1 MARAAR
7 AVATADGSVRQGLT
21 ADPNAES
28 DHDGNNRQAI
38 KGERETSMYERMRIL
53 GVVLAVMGIG
63 FIAGGAF
70 AFVKTQEG
78 VASLAALS
86 AAQNVKLSYN
96 EQGQLVDRGETAGA
110 EAIMALLRDEW
121 KYPVSAAELD
131 PNDPVVNTAS
141 EYMYQMATVTYH
153 TLHGTQTVV
162 LPEDVTAAD
171 GTVYKAGTYEFPVE
185 GRYWSDFNRANPIEA
200 KAREQA
206 WTGTAHALIAELGVG
221 TATATALQL
230 GLGIAAL
237 FAGFGFFALIAGLG
251 LVWVARAA
259 TVEERERRVVL
270 QPRAIP
276 A

>member
-1 MARAAR
+1 MYGRLR
-7 AVATADGSVRQGLT
+7 GLGIVL
-21 ADPNAES
+21 AL
-28 DHDGNNRQAI
+28 
-38 KGERETSMYERMRIL
+38 M
-53 GVVLAVMGIG
+53 GVV

-70 AFVKTQEG
+70 AFMKTQEG
-78 VASLAALS
+78 VTSLGALS

-121 KYPVSAAELD
+121 KYPVNTADLTAA
-131 PNDPVVNTAS
+131 DPVVNTAT
-141 EYMYQMATVTYH
+141 EYMYQMATITYH

-171 GTVYKAGTYEFPVE
+171 GTVYKAGEYKFAVD

-200 KAREQA
+200 AAREKA

-221 TATATALQL
+221 TATATSLQL
-230 GLGIAAL
+230 GLGIAGL
-237 FAGFGFFALIAGLG
+237 FAGIGLFALVAGFG
-251 LVWVARAA
+251 LVWAARAQ
-259 TVEERERRVVL
+259 EEPVRRPVF
-270 QPRAIP
+270 QPKAIP

>member
-1 MARAAR
+1 
-7 AVATADGSVRQGLT
+7 
-21 ADPNAES
+21 
-28 DHDGNNRQAI
+28 
-38 KGERETSMYERMRIL
+38 MYGRMRIL
-53 GVVLAVMGIG
+53 GIVLVIMGLG
-63 FIAGGAF
+63 FMAGGAF
-70 AFVKTQEG
+70 AFYKTNQG
-78 VASLAALS
+78 VESLGALS

-96 EQGQLVDRGETAGA
+96 DQGQLVDRGETAGA
-110 EAIMALLRDEW
+110 QAILSLLRDDW
-121 KYPVSAAELD
+121 KYPVDTNELN
-131 PNDPVVNTAS
+131 PNDPVVNTAT

-171 GTVYKAGTYEFPVE
+171 GTVYKAGTYEFAVD
-185 GRYWSDFNRANPIEA
+185 GRYWSEFNRANPIEA
-200 KAREQA
+200 KAREMA

-230 GLGIAAL
+230 GLGIAGL
-237 FAGFGFFALIAGLG
+237 FAGIGLFALIAGFG

-259 TVEERERRVVL
+259 TAEEREQSPVL

>member
-1 MARAAR
+1 MYGR
-7 AVATADGSVRQGLT
+7 
-21 ADPNAES
+21 
-28 DHDGNNRQAI
+28 I
-38 KGERETSMYERMRIL
+38 KIL
-53 GVVLAVMGIG
+53 GLVLAVMGLG
-63 FIAGGAF
+63 FVAGGAF
-70 AFVKTQEG
+70 TAYKTWEG
-78 VASLAALS
+78 SQSLAALS
-86 AAQNVKLSYN
+86 QAQQVKLSYN

-171 GTVYKAGTYEFPVE
+171 GTVYQAGTYEFAVD

-200 KAREQA
+200 AAREKA

-230 GLGIAAL
+230 GLGIAGI
-237 FAGFGFFALIAGLG
+237 FAGIGFFALIAGFG

-259 TVEERERRVVL
+259 TVEERAPKAVL
-270 QPRAIP
+270 QPRAMP

>member
-1 MARAAR
+1 MYARFR
-7 AVATADGSVRQGLT
+7 NLGIVLGL
-21 ADPNAES
+21 
-28 DHDGNNRQAI
+28 
-38 KGERETSMYERMRIL
+38 
-53 GVVLAVMGIG
+53 MGIV
-63 FIAGGAF
+63 FLAAGAF
-70 AFVKTQEG
+70 VFAKTYEG
-78 VASLAALS
+78 YNSLNALS

-96 EQGQLVDRGETAGA
+96 DEGKLVDRGETAGA
-110 EAIMALLRDEW
+110 ESIMSLLRDEW
-121 KYPVSAAELD
+121 KYPVNTADLN

-141 EYMYQMATVTYH
+141 EYMFQLATITYH

-171 GTVYKAGTYEFPVE
+171 GTVYKAGEYQFEVN

-230 GLGIAAL
+230 GFGIAGL
-237 FAGFGFFALIAGLG
+237 FAGIGLLALIAGLG
-251 LVWVARAA
+251 LVWAVREPVAKLAF
-259 TVEERERRVVL
+259 
-270 QPRAIP
+270 QPKPIP